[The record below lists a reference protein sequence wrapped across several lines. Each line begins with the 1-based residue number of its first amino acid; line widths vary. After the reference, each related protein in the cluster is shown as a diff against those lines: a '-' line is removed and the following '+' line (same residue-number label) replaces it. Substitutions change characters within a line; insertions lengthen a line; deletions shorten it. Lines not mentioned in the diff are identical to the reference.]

1 MNQNPKVLLIMPS
14 THRDKQLELLLSS
27 SMINFEV
34 IAIKSDSDFILDVV
48 KEKAQRLSVLNLKN
62 SALSIILNYFRVRK
76 IVKRFQPRMVESH
89 GLLPGLLSTLLC
101 FESNLFRTMSVKFVH
116 FRHHNLNHHLQRNRA
131 WLIIDKI
138 IFKAHDLIV
147 VPSRQTQSVLIAE
160 GCRENKICVMP
171 HKIDPEKISKYVV
184 DLKKFRETQ
193 TKKVRIIAV
202 GRIDWQKDYELLL
215 RSIAYLRRTHTNFE
229 VKIFGYGSQDQ
240 VRTLVEAIED
250 RNLESFVEICGWTP
264 EIEYEMSISDIFLH
278 TSRDESYGLVLA
290 ETLLL
295 GIPIVSTWA
304 GGASDLLVYHG
315 RPPCLPS
322 PKSLGTELI
331 WVMENLAEAKAS
343 SIVRREVFLARMN
356 SYDLDQAHL
365 SLVNVDLRDLER

>member
-1 MNQNPKVLLIMPS
+1 
-14 THRDKQLELLLSS
+14 
-27 SMINFEV
+27 MINFEV
-34 IAIKSDSDFILDVV
+34 IAIQSDSDFILDVV

-62 SALSIILNYFRVRK
+62 SSLSIILNYFRVRK

-171 HKIDPEKISKYVV
+171 HKIDPEKISKYVF